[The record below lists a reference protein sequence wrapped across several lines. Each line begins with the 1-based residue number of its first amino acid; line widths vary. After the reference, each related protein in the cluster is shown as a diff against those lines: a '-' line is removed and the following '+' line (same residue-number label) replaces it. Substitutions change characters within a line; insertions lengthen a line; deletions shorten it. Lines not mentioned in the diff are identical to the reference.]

1 MPYIPQ
7 ISFCITCKNR
17 IHQIKETL
25 PRNLSDNLVFK
36 NLIEF
41 VVVDFGSNDGLS
53 NWVLNSFTAELSTG
67 YLAYYYTD
75 EFPFWHASIAKNTA
89 HYLASNE
96 LVVNLDCD
104 NYTGRF
110 GGKFV
115 IKNFIKYGLNII
127 FHQFSQNYGDGTFGR
142 IGMTKAF
149 FEQLG
154 GYDESFEPM
163 GFQDTDL
170 ILRAQQIGLM
180 YMNGYNPKYTD
191 AIKNSTSDKI
201 KHCNSLMSYDEMNM
215 HNRIKSIQN
224 IEKEKYVANNGVFGI
239 RKNIFNHAGKE
250 ILR

>member
-1 MPYIPQ
+1 MNYVPK

-17 IHQIKETL
+17 ILQIRETL
-25 PRNLSDNLVFK
+25 PRNLSDNLLFK

-41 VVVDFGSNDGLS
+41 VVVDFGSNDGLAD
-53 NWVLNSFTAELSTG
+53 WVLNSFTNELNSG

-75 EFPFWHASIAKNTA
+75 ELPFWHASRAKNTA
-89 HYLASNE
+89 HYMASNE
-96 LVVNLDCD
+96 LLVNLDGD

-127 FHQFSQNYGDGTFGR
+127 YHQFSQCYGDGTYGR
-142 IGMTKAF
+142 IGLTKSF

-170 ILRAQQIGLM
+170 IMRAQQIGLT
-180 YMNGYNPKYTD
+180 YINGYKPQYTD
-191 AIKNSTSDKI
+191 AIVNSKEDKI
-201 KHCNSLMSYDEMNM
+201 KNCNKSMSYDEMNSI
-215 HNRIKSIQN
+215 NNKKSILN
-224 IEKEKYVANNGVFGI
+224 IKNGKFTANDSLFGI
-239 RKNIFNHAGKE
+239 RKNIFDHKGKE
-250 ILR
+250 IMK